1 MVVEAGQSA
10 GQTQDTLNLNA
21 SNKWIVLDNAE
32 GNTIKFGHKIS
43 PLNKKI
49 LNPKDTTVTHFGDS
63 FNLLNFAV
71 DEAGHITGC
80 NENEITI
87 TIPQGDLTDAVSNGA
102 DVITQLTFDKP
113 TGHLISTRTNVGTLK
128 LTGYELPTY
137 ITGEGELSANATI
150 NDNFGRL
157 EFRLNKEVSDR
168 ENAIEKEVSDRNTA
182 ITNAI
187 AGIFNKNDDNEINKL
202 AEIIEWIN
210 NNPSTATQMQKA
222 IQDNTKAIS
231 DEANLARSE
240 EDKLAYAIEAEELRA
255 TAKENEIIT
264 ALTTETGRAIA
275 AELGLQEQ
283 IDALGTAAQKD
294 IEDFATATQGTTA
307 ETTAATIATYGDI
320 VTYNA
325 EDFVLKSE
333 YNALLSDFNELKT
346 LVEQLNNQI
355 NPPQQPDN
363 SGEIV

>member
-240 EDKLAYAIEAEELRA
+240 EGKIA
-255 TAKENEIIT
+255 T